1 MAGFLFDAA
10 AKVAHHGH
18 DAAYDD
24 DFYDRLSR
32 RYSVIL
38 LVIFTI
44 LVSTK
49 QYVGE
54 PIACFCPA
62 HFTGTHVEY
71 TNNICWISNTYFV
84 SFDRLLPK
92 HPDPK
97 TEHFIYFYQ
106 YVPFILIVQ
115 AILFYIPSLIW
126 SALNSKSGYD
136 LAMLVTHA
144 RIIDTYTSELRKTSV
159 RYLARFIDK
168 TLEYHRNKRLEY
180 IDQLRSM
187 KYSSVS
193 SIYSFCFLNNHLT
206 IRDNHLMWSF
216 LLSKLLYLLNAFGQL
231 YLLNFFLGNDYHMYG
246 FSVLQALFTGNN
258 ENWTITPRFPR
269 VTWYVQLKFKKIFT
283 IVLLFLRCNFAVR
296 NLADNIHTYTVQCSL
311 PINLFNEK
319 IFLIIWFWLYFTTL
333 CTLFGFIYWIS
344 SFLYPQFYRSYVVR
358 YLSSMKRINIH
369 HFPQNPYQEQQQA
382 YRFHPYHF
390 SHSHGHHHG
399 NYHRRHSF
407 VHSHYGTGG
416 SHYGS
421 LHVGHP
427 HSNLLTSFASRT
439 LKTSFDLVRLS
450 RVRDQLNLP
459 VATPTDQIE
468 NNTTPSPD
476 EQTPPTPATPQPLQ
490 VPTDISFTLS
500 NDDDKLITDFLTEYL
515 GRDGILVLYIL
526 QMNTN
531 QVITGEIVT
540 ALFEVFKTNA
550 RTDRTD

>member
-1 MAGFLFDAA
+1 MFHWWILEALENMAAFLFDAA
-10 AKVAHHGH
+10 NKVAHHGH

-38 LVIFTI
+38 LIIFTV

-71 TNNICWISNTYFV
+71 TNNVCWISNTYFV

-97 TEHFIYFYQ
+97 TEQFIYFYQ

-126 SALNSKSGYD
+126 SSLNSKSGYN
-136 LAMLVTHA
+136 LGMLVSHA
-144 RIIDTYTSELRKTSV
+144 RIIDTYTSESRGASV

-168 TLEYHRNKRLEY
+168 ALEYHKHKRLEY
-180 IDQLRSM
+180 VDQLRSL
-187 KYSSVS
+187 KCSSLS
-193 SIYSFCFLNNHLT
+193 SIYGFFLLNNHVSM
-206 IRDNHLMWSF
+206 RANHLMWSF
-216 LLSKLLYLLNAFGQL
+216 LFSKFLYLLNAFGQL

-246 FSVLQALFTGNN
+246 FAVIRALFTGND

-269 VTWYVQLKFKKIFT
+269 VTW
-283 IVLLFLRCNFAVR
+283 CNFAVR

-319 IFLIIWFWLYFTTL
+319 IFLIIWFWLYFTTF
-333 CTLFGFIYWIS
+333 CTLFGFLYWAS
-344 SFLYPQFYRSYVVR
+344 SLLFPQFYKSHITR

-369 HFPQNPYQEQQQA
+369 HFPQNPYQEQQQF
-382 YRFHPYHF
+382 RHHPYSF
-390 SHSHGHHHG
+390 YHHH
-399 NYHRRHSF
+399 NNHHHSSYHRRHSF
-407 VHSHYGTGG
+407 AHSHYGAGG
-416 SHYGS
+416 SSHYGS
-421 LHVGHP
+421 IHGGHN
-427 HSNLLTSFASRT
+427 HHGILSSFASRT
-439 LKTSFDLVRLS
+439 LKPHLDLVRMS
-450 RVRDQLNLP
+450 RLREQLTL
-459 VATPTDQIE
+459 PTD
-468 NNTTPSPD
+468 NNEHNTASSVD
-476 EQTPPTPATPQPLQ
+476 EQTPPSPSTPQTIP
-490 VPTDISFTLS
+490 VPTSRAFS
-500 NDDDKLITDFLTEYL
+500 VSQDDDRLLMNFLTHYL
-515 GRDGILVLYIL
+515 GRDGILVIYIL

-531 QVITGEIVT
+531 EVITGEIVT
-540 ALFEVFKTNA
+540 ALYELFKTNT
-550 RTDRTD
+550 RSSTTE